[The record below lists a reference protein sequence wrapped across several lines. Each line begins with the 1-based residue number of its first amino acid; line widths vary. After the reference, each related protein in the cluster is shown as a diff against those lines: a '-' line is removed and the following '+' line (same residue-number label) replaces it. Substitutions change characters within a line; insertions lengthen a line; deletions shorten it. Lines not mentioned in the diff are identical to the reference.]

1 MHTHKRGGGEPH
13 GKIDSPCTV
22 SNYTQACI
30 RVVTAFGNYLASCTP
45 MHTRA
50 YTCAL
55 YAPRVTRAS
64 DNLEA
69 CISDKQGTRMYFLLP
84 PVSRYPATR
93 IIQRPRPFPVPV
105 LLFLRKFPSF
115 LLSPSLPLTIPLS
128 IDRSYE
134 ITYET
139 GGRV

>member
-1 MHTHKRGGGEPH
+1 M
-13 GKIDSPCTV
+13 
-22 SNYTQACI
+22 SNYTQACV

-115 LLSPSLPLTIPLS
+115 LLFPFPSAYNSPLHRS
-128 IDRSYE
+128 ILRNYVRNR
-134 ITYET
+134 
-139 GGRV
+139 GGGCNFKFSPFDGAIA